1 MRGRNWNI
9 DQNEIKEEMK
19 DKENLFST
27 FISGNK
33 MFK

>member
-1 MRGRNWNI
+1 MIGKNWKI
-9 DQNEIKEEMK
+9 DQNEVKEEMK

-27 FISGNK
+27 FISDNK